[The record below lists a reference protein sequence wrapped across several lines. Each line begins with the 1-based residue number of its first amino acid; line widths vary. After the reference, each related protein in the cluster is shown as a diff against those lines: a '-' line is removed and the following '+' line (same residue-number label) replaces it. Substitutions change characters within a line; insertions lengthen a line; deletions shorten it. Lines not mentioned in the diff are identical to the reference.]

1 MTTLGPATR
10 LAPVERNPGGC
21 PAVEPG
27 SWVADALRAWAEV
40 MAAIADVRDLPGWR
54 RWEAPRARRT
64 ARGAPVTRRE
74 TEGAGTPTRCHHG
87 LPEREDRQLVVGRS
101 GGLTATCHAQMSGG
115 CEHG

>member
-10 LAPVERNPGGC
+10 RPPVERNPGGT
-21 PAVEPG
+21 PAVEG
-27 SWVADALRAWAEV
+27 SPWVADALRAWAEV

-64 ARGAPVTRRE
+64 ARGAPETRRE
-74 TEGAGTPTRCHHG
+74 TERAGTPTRCPHG
-87 LPEREDRQLVVGRS
+87 PPEGEGRPLVVGRS
-101 GGLTATCHAQMSGG
+101 GGLMAAGHAQRSGG